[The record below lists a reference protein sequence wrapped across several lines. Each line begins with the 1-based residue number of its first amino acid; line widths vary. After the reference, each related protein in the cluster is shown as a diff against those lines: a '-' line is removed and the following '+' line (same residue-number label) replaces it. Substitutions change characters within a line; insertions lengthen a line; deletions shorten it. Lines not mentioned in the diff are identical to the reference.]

1 MATICISGNVLL
13 KTGPDISGT
22 ALLGN
27 WDELIEQAEGTVC
40 AATRHDWV
48 KSWATISGTS
58 TAPIVEGVVSDL
70 AAIYGIQHTMKDFA
84 DRIEAEDKINVLRDS
99 ALRGISIL
107 RDKKTQSFMG
117 VQNATT

>member
-1 MATICISGNVLL
+1 MATICTSGSAIL
-13 KTGPDISGT
+13 KAGPDISGA

-48 KSWATISGTS
+48 SSWGAISGTS
-58 TAPIVEGVVSDL
+58 TAPILEGAVSDL
-70 AAIYGIQHTMKDFA
+70 AAIYGIQHTMKEFD

-99 ALRGISIL
+99 ALRSISIL
-107 RDKKTQSFMG
+107 RSKKTQTFMG
-117 VQNATT
+117 V